1 MDEPE
6 QELLMEQKDTVMDTV
21 NALELREEQ
30 RWPVE
35 VRKTKRYVE
44 SKGSKNMYKKNI
56 RLTNRIMIKN
66 DVITNKNKKLLK

>member
-30 RWPVE
+30 R
-35 VRKTKRYVE
+35 
-44 SKGSKNMYKKNI
+44 
-56 RLTNRIMIKN
+56 
-66 DVITNKNKKLLK
+66 